1 MTAAVFR
8 PYLVTVA
15 GMGALVGFVI
25 LLAVVPGV
33 AFVVAG
39 AVAVALTVVALCGP
53 GPFFDW
59 VAPDHPDALGSL
71 DVERITPP
79 TP

>member
-1 MTAAVFR
+1 MTAPVFR
-8 PYLVTVA
+8 PYLVVVA
-15 GMGALVGFVI
+15 GMGALVGFIV

-39 AVAVALTVVALCGP
+39 VTGVALTVVALRGA

>member
-1 MTAAVFR
+1 MTAPVFR
-8 PYLVTVA
+8 PYLVVVA
-15 GMGALVGFVI
+15 GMGALVGFI
-25 LLAVVPGV
+25 FLLAVVPGV

-39 AVAVALTVVALCGP
+39 VIALGLTVAALRGA

>member
-1 MTAAVFR
+1 MTAVR
-8 PYLVTVA
+8 PYLVLSVA
-15 GMGALVGFVI
+15 FGALVLLVVMLGTNLTVAI
-25 LLAVVPGV
+25 VLAVLIGI
-33 AFVVAG
+33 
-39 AVAVALTVVALCGP
+39 ALTVVALRGAESI
-53 GPFFDW
+53 FEW